1 MKTRKIRY
9 LLLYGLLCI
18 SIGMQ
23 AQQVTLLVP
32 WQEEL
37 EQLGMNGEEE
47 TDADWQDELEELARR
62 MEEPLDL
69 NTATRKQLE
78 QFFFLTDKQIENLLA
93 YVYLHGPMQTVSE
106 LQMVEEMDRE
116 SINRLLPL
124 VCVKPVQ
131 KGGGVPGFKQVMKYG
146 RHEWLT
152 RLDIPLYIRKGYEKS
167 YLGPSLYHSLRYR
180 FRYGDRFQVGVTA
193 EKDAGEP
200 MFALHNRKGYDWYSP
215 FLLLKEMGWLKALAL
230 GHYRMSFGQ
239 GLVLGNNF
247 LFGKSFSLA
256 TTEQRTEGIR
266 AHTSTD
272 EYNYFRGV
280 AATLQPIRSVNLT
293 LFYSHRSLDGV
304 VQQDTITSIY
314 KTGLHRSQAEADK
327 RETCV
332 MQAAGGRLAFQKQ
345 GIRLGVTALGYG
357 FNHPY
362 SPNYRNYARYSIQGD
377 RFYNVG
383 MDYSYRSAHFSWTGE
398 MAKGKQGYAL
408 LNQLGY
414 RFSPDYRLLLIHRYY
429 THDYWAF
436 FAHSFSEGSAPQN
449 ENGWYLAAEASPW
462 AAWRLFASVDL
473 FSFPWWKYRI
483 SRPSQGVDVRFQA
496 TYRPYDDMEMYLNYV
511 YKRKER
517 DVTQTGGEV
526 TLPIY
531 HHRLR
536 YRLSLSAGEFALRT
550 TADFNHFRQQ
560 DGGGYRFTPQIGWAV
575 TQLCEYAP
583 SRFPLSVSLQGSYF
597 QTDDYD
603 ARVYIAERGLLYTF
617 YVPSFSGRGW
627 RYSAEARYEW
637 KKRVM
642 LLAKFGQTIYLDRT
656 SIGTGND
663 KISGNRKGDVQLQL
677 RLKL

>member
-1 MKTRKIRY
+1 MKTGGIRY
-9 LLLYGLLCI
+9 LLLCGLLCVI
-18 SIGMQ
+18 IGMQ

-47 TDADWQDELEELARR
+47 LDADWQDELEELTRR

-93 YVYLHGPMQTVSE
+93 YLYLHGPMQTVSE

-116 SINRLLPL
+116 SIERLLPL

-131 KGGGVPGFKQVMKYG
+131 KGGGVPGFKQMMKYG
-146 RHEWLT
+146 QHEWLT
-152 RLDIPLYIRKGYEKS
+152 RLDIPLYTRKGYEKS

-280 AATLQPIRSVNLT
+280 AATLQPIPSVNFT

-314 KTGLHRSQAEADK
+314 KTGLHRSQAEVDK
-327 RETCV
+327 REMCF

-362 SPNYRNYARYSIQGD
+362 SPNYRNYARYNIQGA

-414 RFSPDYRLLLIHRYY
+414 RFSPDYRLLLVHRYY

-496 TYRPYDDMEMYLNYV
+496 TYRPYDDMEMYLQYV

-517 DVTQTGGEV
+517 DVTQTGGGV

-536 YRLSLSAGEFALRT
+536 YRLNLSAGDFSLRT

-560 DGGGYRFTPQIGWAV
+560 DGGGYRFTPQIGWAA

-603 ARVYIAERGLLYTF
+603 ARVYIAERGMLYTF
-617 YVPSFSGRGW
+617 RVPSFSGRGW

-663 KISGNRKGDVQLQL
+663 QIAGNYKGDIQLQF